1 MYAIKLDNN
10 EVKYIPDWIVEK
22 NLDQNQIYAV
32 RAEGENAKAERE
44 TEKAILA
51 AWTTECGKVSLWVP
65 KSVLKSKEQARAEYE
80 AEEARMQKK
89 AESYD
94 KLVATAHEAGV
105 ADVRNYMKVDTIV
118 AKAKAA
124 GKFDAI
130 KSLVKLGKSGK
141 YILAD

>member
-1 MYAIKLDNN
+1 MYAIKLDTN

-32 RAEGENAKAERE
+32 RAEGEDATAQRE
-44 TEKAILA
+44 TEKAVLA
-51 AWTTECGKVSLWVP
+51 AWTTEYGKVSLWVP

-80 AEEARMQKK
+80 AEEARAQKK
-89 AESYD
+89 AEAYD
-94 KLVATAHEAGV
+94 KLVATAHEAGLK
-105 ADVRNYMKVDTIV
+105 DVRNYMKVGTIV

-124 GKFDAI
+124 GEFDAI

>member
-10 EVKYIPDWIVEK
+10 EVKYIPDWIIEK
-22 NLDQNQIYAV
+22 NLNQNQIYAV
-32 RAEGENAKAERE
+32 RAEGENAKVERE

-51 AWTTECGKVSLWVP
+51 TWTTEYGKVSLWVP

-80 AEEARMQKK
+80 AEKARAEKK
-89 AESYD
+89 AEAYD
-94 KLVATAHEAGV
+94 KLAATAREAGV
-105 ADVRNYMKVDTIV
+105 KDVRNYMKVDTIV
-118 AKAKAA
+118 AKTKAA

>member
-1 MYAIKLDNN
+1 MYAIKLENN

-32 RAEGENAKAERE
+32 RAEGEDAWAQRE

-51 AWTTECGKVSLWVP
+51 AWTTEYGKVSLWVP
-65 KSVLKSKEQARAEYE
+65 KSVLKSKEQAQAEYE
-80 AEEARMQKK
+80 AEATRMKKK
-89 AESYD
+89 AEAYD
-94 KLVATAHEAGV
+94 KLVATAHEAGLK
-105 ADVRNYMKVDTIV
+105 DVRNHMKVDTIV

-130 KSLVKLGKSGK
+130 KSLVKPGKGGK